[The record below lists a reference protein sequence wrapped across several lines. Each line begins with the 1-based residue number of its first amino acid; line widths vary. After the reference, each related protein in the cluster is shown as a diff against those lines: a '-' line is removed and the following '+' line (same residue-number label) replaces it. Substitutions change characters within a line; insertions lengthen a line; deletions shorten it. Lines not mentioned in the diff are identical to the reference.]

1 MVDPPTVNFAAITAF
16 AVIAVRTFAAQS
28 VAVSLLATA
37 TDKVIGD
44 PVIPA
49 EVTTTEALPAPDAPM
64 LPAAVAV
71 STWAVPAVHAVL
83 LVLSRSEMSMTRSD
97 ALPTMMASKLTCF
110 VLVSVTVSLLA
121 PICTVPLVPDLVGV
135 VRALSPKVARGLVRV
150 MVSS

>member
-1 MVDPPTVNFAAITAF
+1 
-16 AVIAVRTFAAQS
+16 
-28 VAVSLLATA
+28 
-37 TDKVIGD
+37 
-44 PVIPA
+44 
-49 EVTTTEALPAPDAPM
+49 
-64 LPAAVAV
+64 
-71 STWAVPAVHAVL
+71 
-83 LVLSRSEMSMTRSD
+83 MSMTRSD